1 MSLNSAAIPELSKEA
16 GMKDFR
22 AFLMRGNL
30 IDMAV
35 GVVIGVAFGGV
46 VTALVEDLFT
56 PLIAAIGGKPDFSS
70 LTFTINGSHFLYGKF
85 INAIVSVVIIA
96 AAIFYAI
103 VKPVGAMMARMAKA
117 EPEAPATKECP
128 ECLSSIPVAA
138 RRCAHCT
145 SAV

>member
-1 MSLNSAAIPELSKEA
+1 
-16 GMKDFR
+16 MKDFR
-22 AFLMRGNL
+22 AFLMRGSL
-30 IDMAV
+30 VDMAV
-35 GVVIGVAFGGV
+35 GVVIGVAFGAV

-85 INAIVSVVIIA
+85 INAVISFVIVA
-96 AAIFYAI
+96 AAIFYVV

-117 EPEAPATKECP
+117 EPEAPATKDCP
-128 ECLSSIPVAA
+128 ECLSAIPVAA

>member
-1 MSLNSAAIPELSKEA
+1 
-16 GMKDFR
+16 MKDFR

-85 INAIVSVVIIA
+85 INAIVSFVIIA

>member
-1 MSLNSAAIPELSKEA
+1 
-16 GMKDFR
+16 MKDFR

-30 IDMAV
+30 VDMAV
-35 GVVIGVAFGGV
+35 GVVVGVAFGAV

-70 LTFTINGSHFLYGKF
+70 LTFTVNGSHFLYGKF
-85 INAIVSVVIIA
+85 INAVISFVIVA
-96 AAIFYAI
+96 AAIFYVV
-103 VKPVGAMMARMAKA
+103 VKPIGAMMARSAKT
-117 EPEAPATKECP
+117 ESEAPATKECP

>member
-1 MSLNSAAIPELSKEA
+1 
-16 GMKDFR
+16 
-22 AFLMRGNL
+22 MRGNL

-85 INAIVSVVIIA
+85 INAIVSFVIIA